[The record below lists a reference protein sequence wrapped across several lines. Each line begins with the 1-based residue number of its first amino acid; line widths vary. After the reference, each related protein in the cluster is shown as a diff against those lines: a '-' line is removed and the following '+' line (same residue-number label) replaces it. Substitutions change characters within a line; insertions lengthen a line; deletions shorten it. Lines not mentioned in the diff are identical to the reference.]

1 MSYTPKQLADSYTEK
16 SKDGLI
22 ELMMLEKV
30 FALNSF
36 KKMMFNPKLSI
47 DKKKTIVNELFSE
60 NFNKNTLNFL
70 IFLTEENGL
79 KNFSKIVNEFKKIL
93 RDEKTALSGLV
104 TSSSALSNE
113 EIENLE
119 NDLEIKMSVPVV
131 LESRVSPE
139 LLGGVIVEI
148 DGLSYDNSFQSKLK
162 KLVS

>member
-1 MSYTPKQLADSYTEK
+1 
-16 SKDGLI
+16 
-22 ELMMLEKV
+22 MLEKV